1 MKAKL
6 SCTYSHERA
15 EFLAGVHVLD
25 FGKVKR
31 SKGCL
36 RKTITLM
43 ARTIHTLNVAIR
55 LGAMSESSKTLS
67 HNEGLF
73 WGLYLGSST
82 T

>member
-15 EFLAGVHVLD
+15 EFLAGVHVLN

-31 SKGCL
+31 SKNWL
-36 RKTITLM
+36 SRMITLM

-55 LGAMSESSKTLS
+55 LGQ
-67 HNEGLF
+67 
-73 WGLYLGSST
+73 
-82 T
+82 

>member
-1 MKAKL
+1 MRRDHRGVKAKL

-31 SKGCL
+31 SKNCPS
-36 RKTITLM
+36 RTITLM

-55 LGAMSESSKTLS
+55 LGGNEHRNVDGESSKTIVP
-67 HNEGLF
+67 
-73 WGLYLGSST
+73 
-82 T
+82 